1 MSSQKIRT
9 QYAFI
14 EVEKSSDTGQTQS
27 LCVSLSGPK
36 EIVTSIYNS
45 GIFKFPAARQY
56 YIPVWSSHNLTLGNT
71 SRLMLSTES
80 PQSYNSTFMKAGLLE
95 EILKH
100 GFTPVSNITDD
111 LVILTREVDIQ

>member
-1 MSSQKIRT
+1 MLSQKTRK

-14 EVEKSSDTGQTQS
+14 EVEKSSDARES
-27 LCVSLSGPK
+27 ENLRVSLSGPK

-45 GIFKFPAARQY
+45 GIFETG
-56 YIPVWSSHNLTLGNT
+56 IWSPSVSSVNLTFGNT
-71 SRLMLSTES
+71 SRLILSTNF
-80 PQSYNSTFMKAGLLE
+80 PDDYNSTFMKANLLE